1 MTTPLKDPLPDDA
14 RRMIIVGVVVMHLS
28 GAAEDALL
36 GVSHNCRRHQ
46 QIKPSICGLFF
57 LLLWSLYYVYIL
69 IRDIFGH
76 KLIEVI

>member
-1 MTTPLKDPLPDDA
+1 
-14 RRMIIVGVVVMHLS
+14 MIIVGVVVMHLS

-46 QIKPSICGLFF
+46 QIKPSICGL
-57 LLLWSLYYVYIL
+57 LLLWSLYYVDIL